1 MKLHER
7 LKLARAN
14 KGLTQQEV
22 ADTLHISR
30 TTVSSWEVGRTLPSL
45 DYIVDLSNLYDVSL
59 DILLKEDMT
68 MVQQINKD
76 LKIGARYKKIIIG
89 LASLLGIFILVNL
102 IWFISVKQ
110 QYNYINQ
117 HWEKQEDSLIYQT
130 KEIKM
135 MAPSFDF
142 SRLLTIQYLQKEP
155 IWIMSLMEKES
166 DVFLEL
172 NFVEDQVFATVPLTT
187 NNQMISVQIDP
198 GITAMKTENYPNNLI
213 STPTTP
219 LSMEDWQA
227 IQYYLD
233 QNKTA
238 FQTLYQ
244 ETDKQY
250 QLINQN

>member
-1 MKLHER
+1 
-7 LKLARAN
+7 
-14 KGLTQQEV
+14 
-22 ADTLHISR
+22 
-30 TTVSSWEVGRTLPSL
+30 
-45 DYIVDLSNLYDVSL
+45 
-59 DILLKEDMT
+59 
-68 MVQQINKD
+68 
-76 LKIGARYKKIIIG
+76 
-89 LASLLGIFILVNL
+89 
-102 IWFISVKQ
+102 
-110 QYNYINQ
+110 
-117 HWEKQEDSLIYQT
+117 
-130 KEIKM
+130 
-135 MAPSFDF
+135 
-142 SRLLTIQYLQKEP
+142 
-155 IWIMSLMEKES
+155 MSLMEKES